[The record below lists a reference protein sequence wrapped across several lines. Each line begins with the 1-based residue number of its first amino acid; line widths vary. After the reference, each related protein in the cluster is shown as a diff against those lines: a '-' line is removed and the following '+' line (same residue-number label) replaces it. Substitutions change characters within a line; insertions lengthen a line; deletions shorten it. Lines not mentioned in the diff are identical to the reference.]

1 MDLRA
6 FNQSSMLCPGHICFC
21 QLLSEVHSINRDIL
35 FKPDSQIFFTV
46 FNLQSGLHAALKQSS
61 YITSRI
67 LLIYM
72 SIFVVHN
79 QTQHSYTHIFNTDMK
94 TKESLQV
101 SC

>member
-1 MDLRA
+1 MDLRD

-35 FKPDSQIFFTV
+35 FKADSQIFFTV

-67 LLIYM
+67 LPIYM
-72 SIFVVHN
+72 SIFFC
-79 QTQHSYTHIFNTDMK
+79 S
-94 TKESLQV
+94 
-101 SC
+101 